1 MSGSVGMLAFAE
13 AAAAS
18 SSSSFSFSCK
28 TKAVSKKVG
37 RCQTG
42 KKMTSKEVISTPV
55 SRSLPSISVHL
66 PSHTPCLS
74 KGLPSA
80 KSKESTCQTITID
93 FHKNSELSSKAAADQ
108 ANQPAEDSNEGT
120 NICIAIGIGP
130 ATVVAAKTLLE
141 TWDRHQ
147 NLLSSL
153 LFDLQIGK
161 HGTRRPWAKQ
171 ATKKLS
177 KCCGS

>member
-1 MSGSVGMLAFAE
+1 MSNW
-13 AAAAS
+13 
-18 SSSSFSFSCK
+18 
-28 TKAVSKKVG
+28 KK
-37 RCQTG
+37 
-42 KKMTSKEVISTPV
+42 KTSKEVISTPV
-55 SRSLPSISVHL
+55 SCSLPSISVHL

-93 FHKNSELSSKAAADQ
+93 FKKNSELSSKAAADQ

-130 ATVVAAKTLLE
+130 ARVVAAKTLLE
-141 TWDRHQ
+141 SWDRHQ

>member
-1 MSGSVGMLAFAE
+1 MSNW
-13 AAAAS
+13 
-18 SSSSFSFSCK
+18 
-28 TKAVSKKVG
+28 KK
-37 RCQTG
+37 
-42 KKMTSKEVISTPV
+42 KTSKEVISTPV
-55 SRSLPSISVHL
+55 SRSLPPISLHL

-80 KSKESTCQTITID
+80 KSKESTCQTISTSTTSTD
-93 FHKNSELSSKAAADQ
+93 FHEDSELSSKAAADQ

-141 TWDRHQ
+141 SSDRHQ